1 MMLRGFVL
9 AALVLAA
16 SALVLGQ
23 PTAQLTTEAL
33 LADRLGVPAAE
44 VSRFTAGEIL
54 ASSVPASAPNEIAAA
69 GAMRTTGDLRRLLA
83 WLKDIE
89 SFMRAS
95 GTVNIGAINA
105 TATAADFARVNL
117 DNVDFTDLQSC
128 RPGRC
133 EFRMPPAY
141 LDRFQKEVNWKA
153 PDARAQA
160 ATLARSLVAE
170 YAAAYQ
176 KGGDSALGAFHDQ
189 RQPNQATL
197 QFQDMLRRATKVW
210 DLAYP
215 FVSYLESFPGKRPEG
230 TVDRFYWTRDN
241 VGRKPAFTLHHV
253 AIQEFPDGGVLV
265 ADKQF
270 YASRQLDAALLI
282 ALAIPTADQKA
293 FDLIVSVKA
302 RADAV
307 NGVTG
312 RVLRGRI
319 EQEMAAGLK
328 MYFEWIRASLKL

>member
-1 MMLRGFVL
+1 MFRAFAL
-9 AALVLAA
+9 AAIVLVASELREQPAATLA
-16 SALVLGQ
+16 
-23 PTAQLTTEAL
+23 TEAL
-33 LADRLGVPAAE
+33 LADRLGAPAAD
-44 VSRFTAGEIL
+44 VARFTAGEIL
-54 ASSVPASAPNEIAAA
+54 ASSVPASAPNEIATA

-89 SFMRAS
+89 SFMRAA
-95 GTVNIGAINA
+95 GTGNIGAINA
-105 TATAADFARVNL
+105 PATAADFARVNL
-117 DNVDFTDLQSC
+117 DDVDFTDLQSC

-133 EFRMPPAY
+133 DFRMPSSY

-153 PDARAQA
+153 PDARTQA
-160 ATLARSLVAE
+160 AALARSLVAE
-170 YAAAYQ
+170 YVAAYQ
-176 KGGDSALGAFHDQ
+176 HGGDPALGAFHDQ

-197 QFQDMLRRATKVW
+197 QFQDMLRRATRVW

-215 FVSYLESFPGKRPEG
+215 FVSYLETFPGKRPEG

-241 VGRKPAFTLHHV
+241 VGRKPVFTLHHV
-253 AIQEFPDGGVLV
+253 AIQEFPDGRVLV

-270 YASRQLDAALLI
+270 YASRQFDAALLI
-282 ALAIPTADQKA
+282 ALAIPTSDRKG

-307 NGVTG
+307 DGVTG
-312 RVLRGRI
+312 RMLRGRI
-319 EQEMAAGLK
+319 EKEMTAGLK